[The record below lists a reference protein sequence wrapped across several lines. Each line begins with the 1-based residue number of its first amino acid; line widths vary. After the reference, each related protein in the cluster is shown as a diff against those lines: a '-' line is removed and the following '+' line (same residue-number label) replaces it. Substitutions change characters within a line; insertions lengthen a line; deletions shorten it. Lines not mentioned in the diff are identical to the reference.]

1 MNKLVIG
8 LGALV
13 LVLASA
19 LITVVATGMFSK
31 GGGGDEQLVAEED
44 KVNPFEAVQY
54 LQLEPEFI
62 VNFGANAKPRY
73 LMVDVSA
80 STKEEEA
87 ITAIKQHMPVIRD
100 KLLTLFGEQKAA
112 ELKTAEAKEKLR
124 GEALASI
131 QLVMEERYG
140 SAAVDEVL
148 FTRFVMQ

>member
-13 LVLASA
+13 LILASA
-19 LITVVATGMFSK
+19 LVTVIATGMFSK
-31 GGGGDEQLVAEED
+31 GGNAAQEVVVQEV

-62 VNFGANAKPRY
+62 VNFGANAKPKY
-73 LMVDVSA
+73 LMIDVSA
-80 STKEEEA
+80 STKEEA
-87 ITAIKQHMPVIRD
+87 AVAALKQHMPVIRD

-124 GEALASI
+124 GEALACI
-131 QLVMEERYG
+131 QSVMEERYG
-140 SAAVDEVL
+140 STGVDEVL